1 MKTSV
6 TKPTGAPGV
15 THNVGCDR
23 FVDKA
28 TGETVDDEH
37 VSLYGHPCVLRRIAA
52 RTTTPGAYPA
62 DGAGTFQS
70 GGTTTVRLAADLP
83 TTDIEFAGLVIVPLD
98 GPAKGEWR
106 LVGSVDATTKD
117 CVPTRAW
124 AADAAPAAGNK
135 YALLVNCFRFGEV
148 RVQGAIGGDA
158 DAAPYASIRVVGYDY
173 PVDGT
178 ARAPRPMVDVVLP
191 MRNAG
196 TQLHVDAIE
205 STSGYYL
212 LEGAVAGAKGGIGFK
227 VLLTD
232 APNAGV
238 TLCAG
243 QA

>member
-6 TKPTGAPGV
+6 TKPTGAAGV

-62 DGAGTFQS
+62 DGAGTFQG

-106 LVGSVDATTKD
+106 IIASVDAATKD
-117 CVPTRAW
+117 CTVTRAW
-124 AADAAPAAGNK
+124 ATPPQAGNK

-158 DAAPYASIRVVGYDY
+158 SVAPYARIRVVGYDY
-173 PVDGT
+173 PDDGT

-191 MRNAG
+191 MLNAG

-205 STSGYYL
+205 ATAGYYL
-212 LEGAVAGAKGGIGFK
+212 LEGAVAGAKGGVGFK
-227 VLLTD
+227 VLLVE
-232 APNAGV
+232 APAAGV

>member
-6 TKPTGAPGV
+6 TKPTGAVGV

-23 FVDKA
+23 FVDAA
-28 TGETVDDEH
+28 TGQTVDDEH
-37 VSLYGHPCVLRRIAA
+37 VSLYGHPCALRKIVEK
-52 RTTTPGAYPA
+52 TTTPGAYPS

-70 GGTTTVRLAADLP
+70 GGATTVRLAADLP
-83 TTDIEFAGLVIVPLD
+83 TSGVEFAGLVLVPLD
-98 GPAKGEWR
+98 GPAVGEWR
-106 LVGSVDATTKD
+106 LIESVNATTKD
-117 CVPTRAW
+117 CTVTRAW
-124 AADAAPAAGNK
+124 ASAPQAGNR

-158 DAAPYASIRVVGYDY
+158 AAAPYATIRIVGYDY
-173 PVDGT
+173 PTDGT
-178 ARAPRPMVDVVLP
+178 ARAPRPMVDVALP

-196 TQLHVDAIE
+196 TQLHVEAIE
-205 STSGYYL
+205 ATGGYYL

-227 VLLTD
+227 VLLTE
-232 APNAGV
+232 APAAGV